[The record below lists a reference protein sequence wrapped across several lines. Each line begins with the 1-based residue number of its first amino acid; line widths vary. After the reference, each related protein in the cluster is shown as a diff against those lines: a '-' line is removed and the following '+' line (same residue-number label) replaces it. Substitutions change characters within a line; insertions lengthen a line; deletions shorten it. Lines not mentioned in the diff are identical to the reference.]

1 MSAVKVTGLAWRGH
15 VPGCVIELGL
25 KAGWPDSEVQA
36 MLLHGEDAAREGA
49 TAGPG
54 DGCPLPESDGHAP
67 CPDPAMWWLL
77 PPSCTYLV
85 SF

>member
-1 MSAVKVTGLAWRGH
+1 MSWVSKQVGLT
-15 VPGCVIELGL
+15 L
-25 KAGWPDSEVQA
+25 KYRPCCFT
-36 MLLHGEDAAREGA
+36 GEDAAREGA